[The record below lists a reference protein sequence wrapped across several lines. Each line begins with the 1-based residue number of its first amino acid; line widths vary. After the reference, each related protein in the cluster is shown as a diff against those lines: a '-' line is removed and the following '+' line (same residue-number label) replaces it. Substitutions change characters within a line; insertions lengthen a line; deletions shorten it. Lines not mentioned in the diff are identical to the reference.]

1 VSQIPKPN
9 VLFLVTSYVRNK
21 KDQSAWH
28 DHLKECAK
36 QGVDYDVVMPHDNE
50 DSKSVEVI
58 DKIKIHRFQYFFPR
72 SSQKLAYYGGVAHNF
87 SNKLSAKLQMPF
99 FMANFF
105 VKAMR
110 WAKGKDVLHAM
121 FLPSELVA
129 VTLKKITGKPF
140 VIWVQRT
147 VYGPKFFRYLKGI
160 VFKNCDYVM
169 FNSTYTRDTTLKEFK
184 PKKYCVLHMGLDLN
198 YFKPMAKEA
207 CRKQLGLPP
216 NKKILFTVGRFVEKK
231 GFEYLIDAM
240 SKVKTK
246 NLVCVIGGSG
256 PLDEKFK
263 QMVNE
268 KGLGGKII
276 FPGWVSNKE
285 VRLWMNA
292 ADVFVVPSIFDSR
305 GETETLGIVA
315 VEAIACGT
323 PTIASSVGG
332 LVDVVQHGLNGFRV
346 KQKSSR
352 DIAEKIDMIFSKPG
366 LVDVLGKNAR
376 KYAQE
381 NYTVKQAVDKIL
393 DVYKE
398 VLDSKS

>member
-1 VSQIPKPN
+1 MSKPN
-9 VLFLVTSYVRNK
+9 VLFVVTSYVRNK

-28 DHLKECAK
+28 DHLRECVKLGAE
-36 QGVDYDVVMPHDNE
+36 YDVIMPHDNE
-50 DSKSVEVI
+50 DSKGFEVI

-72 SSQKLAYYGGVAHNF
+72 SMQVLAYYGGIAHNF

-99 FMANFF
+99 FMAAFF
-105 VKAMR
+105 LKALKHV
-110 WAKGKDVLHAM
+110 KGKNVMHAM

-129 VTLKKITGKPF
+129 IVLKKLTGKPF

-147 VYGPKFFRYLKGI
+147 VYGPSFFKYLKGI
-160 VFKNCDYVM
+160 VFRNCDYVM
-169 FNSTYTRDTTLKEFK
+169 FNSTYTRDTTLKEFT
-184 PKKYCVLHMGLDLN
+184 PKRHCVLHMGLDLN
-198 YFKPMAKEA
+198 YFKPMAMGP
-207 CRKQLGLPP
+207 CRRKLGLPQ

-246 NLVCVIGGSG
+246 NLLCVIGGSG
-256 PLDEKFK
+256 PLDVKFK
-263 QMVNE
+263 QMVKE
-268 KGLGGKII
+268 KGLEDKIM
-276 FPGWVSNKE
+276 FPGWVSNND

-292 ADVFVVPSIFDSR
+292 ADVFIVPSIFDSR

-323 PTIASSVGG
+323 PAIASSVGG

-346 KQKSSR
+346 KEKNSK
-352 DIAEKIDMIFSKPG
+352 DIAEKIDLIFSKPG
-366 LVDVLGKNAR
+366 LVEKLGKNAR

-381 NYTVKQAVDKIL
+381 NHTVKQAVDKMMNA
-393 DVYKE
+393 YKE
-398 VLDSKS
+398 VIEAKS